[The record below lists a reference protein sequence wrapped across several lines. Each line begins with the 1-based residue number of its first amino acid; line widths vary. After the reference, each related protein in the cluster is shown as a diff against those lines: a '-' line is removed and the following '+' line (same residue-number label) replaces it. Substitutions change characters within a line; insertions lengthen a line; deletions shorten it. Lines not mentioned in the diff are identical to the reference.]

1 MAEKDKK
8 MKEKKEKVHVKEH
21 KEEKHEAK
29 KEKPVKEKRKLFAKK
44 EKVQAKTGN
53 VQPMLKHVRKRKS
66 QRAFEEKKAKLVV
79 KGRQT
84 KWAPVWVVIKKHGMG
99 KRIHPSAMTKYR
111 RNWRRNKLKIKP
123 RKVRKWHMG

>member
-1 MAEKDKK
+1 
-8 MKEKKEKVHVKEH
+8 MKEKPKKAEVKTEKPRKKLFARKEKVKNSEHNPQKPLEVKH
-21 KEEKHEAK
+21 FKTKKRQMAMNAK
-29 KEKPVKEKRKLFAKK
+29 KTKLA
-44 EKVQAKTGN
+44 
-53 VQPMLKHVRKRKS
+53 
-66 QRAFEEKKAKLVV
+66 V

-84 KWAPVWVVIKKHGMG
+84 KWTPVWVVMKKHGMG